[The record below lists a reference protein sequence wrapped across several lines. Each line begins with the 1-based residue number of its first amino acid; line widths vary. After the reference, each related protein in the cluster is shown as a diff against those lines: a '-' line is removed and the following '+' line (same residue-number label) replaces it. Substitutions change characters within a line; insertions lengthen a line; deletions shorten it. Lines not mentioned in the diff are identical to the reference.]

1 MGWRSAADS
10 TGLGLGA
17 WIIVLIAIAS
27 STLLALRPSSS
38 TAGMQMWLRT
48 RNHYQL
54 YEPVADE
61 WNRVRTNSQ
70 PVQLHLLSDQALER
84 RMLAGFLGSTHTA
97 DVIEL
102 ERNLAGTCFAGP
114 LDEVGFVDLTDRLQ
128 QEGIYNRINQPSF
141 GPWTSRGRVFGLPHD
156 VHPVLLAYR
165 ADLVE
170 AAGIDVERIQ
180 TWDDFEREMRP
191 LVQDLDGDGSPD
203 RYPLNFWH
211 TSYDLTEVLIL
222 QAGGQYFDTD
232 GRPVVDSEVNAE
244 ALVRM
249 VRWVTGPD
257 RIAADAPEFT
267 AAGNRLRI
275 EGVVVCSFAPDWLVG
290 VWRQDLPQLAGKVKL
305 MPLPA
310 WRPGGRRASVWG
322 GSMLGIA
329 RTTPHFED
337 AWAFAKEL
345 YLAEDVARRLYETTG
360 IISPVKDLWDKPFY
374 DEPVAYFSGQR
385 IGRLYV
391 THAPEVPCRTSSPFN
406 MFAKQ
411 CVRDALVG
419 LRHFAEEKQCFE
431 PAALLTEARRQLS
444 MAQDQVERQ
453 LQRNVFLAEGQN

>member
-1 MGWRSAADS
+1 MKWRSFIES
-10 TGLGLGA
+10 SGLGIGA
-17 WIIVLIAIAS
+17 WIIIALAAVS
-27 STLLALRPSSS
+27 SVLLALRPPRS
-38 TAGMQMWLRT
+38 TPGMQMWLRT

-54 YEPVADE
+54 YEPVAEE
-61 WNRVRTNSQ
+61 WNRTKHDRQ

-97 DVIEL
+97 DLIEL

-114 LDEVGFVDLTDRLQ
+114 LEDIGFVDLTDRLKA
-128 QEGIYNRINQPSF
+128 EGIYERINEPSF
-141 GPWTSRGRVFGLPHD
+141 GPWTSRGRIFGLPHD

-170 AAGIDVERIQ
+170 QAGIDVTAIE

-191 LVQDLDGDGSPD
+191 LIQDLDGDGRPD

-211 TSYDLTEVLIL
+211 TSYDLTEALIL
-222 QAGGQYFDTD
+222 QAGGAYFDAD
-232 GRPVVDSEVNAE
+232 GRPEIDSEINAE

-249 VRWVTGPD
+249 VRWVTGPT

-275 EGVVVCSFAPDWLVG
+275 DGVVVCSFTPDWLVG
-290 VWRQDLPQLAGKVKL
+290 VWRQDLPQLAGKMKL

-310 WRPGGRRASVWG
+310 WRPGGRRVSVWG
-322 GSMLGIA
+322 GSMLGVA
-329 RTTPHFED
+329 KTTPHFED
-337 AWAFAKEL
+337 AWAFGKEL
-345 YLAEDVARRLYETTG
+345 YLDANVAQRLYETTG
-360 IISPVKDLWDKPFY
+360 IISPVKDMWDRPFY
-374 DEPVAYFSGQR
+374 DEPVPYFSDQP

-391 THAPEVPCRTSSPFN
+391 EHAPDVPRRTSSPFN

-419 LRHFAEEKQCFE
+419 LRHYAEAHQAFT
-431 PAALLTEARRQLS
+431 PDALLDEAHRQLEL
-444 MAQDQVERQ
+444 AEVQVTRQ
-453 LQRNVFLAEGQN
+453 LQRNVFLAEGER